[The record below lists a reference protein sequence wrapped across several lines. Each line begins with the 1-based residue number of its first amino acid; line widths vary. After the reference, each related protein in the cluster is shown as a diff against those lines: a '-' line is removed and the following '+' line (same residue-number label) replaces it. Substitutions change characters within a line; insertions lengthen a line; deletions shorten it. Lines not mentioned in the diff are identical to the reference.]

1 MKILSFKQKLGVL
14 SVLVALIGA
23 AAFMSTQS
31 NSGLRSDVF
40 NNPAFVCSDDT
51 LTSQKTSYDQNVATI
66 QNKKKERWETQKLV
80 SELSGRLEEEN
91 AGIKVLEK
99 EKNQIQNAIKGQQS
113 ALNGCRDMKSNACQ
127 EVQKNL
133 TKNQQ
138 VLKNLNTRIDRN
150 REQIKN
156 ISENL
161 NNKTTLLWSID
172 STIASAQSSVADYE
186 ACQNTLRIAPAGN
199 PTGTTPPNKYRFASW
214 VCQNGEKGKNSNFNT
229 CQTREFWEAYV
240 NTVCNNKV
248 TSFASSQ
255 ECGQHCGNGI
265 RENTEQCDDGNTVT
279 NDACSNTCQNNNTET
294 PQLTLETTDSTDRN
308 ENIIILWGTT
318 AEVFSTGIKSGTESA
333 TIGKVVFTYSAGT
346 GTLAGRTAELWLGDT
361 KITWT
366 NQTSSITA
374 TKITFDNLTAL
385 IVPSTLSTL
394 KLKLVSPAIGQGKT
408 GTIVMNVDI
417 TKIEI
422 MNAKGVT
429 NSQAIPAISATI
441 NPANFS
447 FVPALVTPTVITSL
461 SPTTSIAKI
470 KLTSNAG
477 TNTSASASTAPVIAL
492 DTLTFSST
500 GSVGMAAA
508 DYILYLDGRPDL
520 IVRGT
525 QVGTNI
531 VFNLSTFAQRSFTTD
546 ATYVISANANSGE
559 IAALQL
565 VKNGVQYD
573 IDTTTAGQNIITNNG
588 EISIGSQAPVV
599 VTP

>member
-1 MKILSFKQKLGVL
+1 
-14 SVLVALIGA
+14 
-23 AAFMSTQS
+23 
-31 NSGLRSDVF
+31 
-40 NNPAFVCSDDT
+40 
-51 LTSQKTSYDQNVATI
+51 
-66 QNKKKERWETQKLV
+66 
-80 SELSGRLEEEN
+80 
-91 AGIKVLEK
+91 
-99 EKNQIQNAIKGQQS
+99 
-113 ALNGCRDMKSNACQ
+113 
-127 EVQKNL
+127 
-133 TKNQQ
+133 
-138 VLKNLNTRIDRN
+138 
-150 REQIKN
+150 
-156 ISENL
+156 
-161 NNKTTLLWSID
+161 
-172 STIASAQSSVADYE
+172 
-186 ACQNTLRIAPAGN
+186 
-199 PTGTTPPNKYRFASW
+199 
-214 VCQNGEKGKNSNFNT
+214 
-229 CQTREFWEAYV
+229 
-240 NTVCNNKV
+240 
-248 TSFASSQ
+248 
-255 ECGQHCGNGI
+255 
-265 RENTEQCDDGNTVT
+265 
-279 NDACSNTCQNNNTET
+279 
-294 PQLTLETTDSTDRN
+294 
-308 ENIIILWGTT
+308 
-318 AEVFSTGIKSGTESA
+318 
-333 TIGKVVFTYSAGT
+333 
-346 GTLAGRTAELWLGDT
+346 
-361 KITWT
+361 
-366 NQTSSITA
+366 
-374 TKITFDNLTAL
+374 
-385 IVPSTLSTL
+385 
-394 KLKLVSPAIGQGKT
+394 
-408 GTIVMNVDI
+408 MNVDI